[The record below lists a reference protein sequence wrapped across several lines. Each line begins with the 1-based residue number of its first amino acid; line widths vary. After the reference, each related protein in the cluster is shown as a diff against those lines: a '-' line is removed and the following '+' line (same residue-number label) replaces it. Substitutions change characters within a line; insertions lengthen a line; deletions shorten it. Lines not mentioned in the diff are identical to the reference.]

1 MPANLLPPMPNWP
14 SNVFTD
20 EPAHGV
26 FRRIAEANGQLS
38 ATTFAATMGLNG
50 RNIRPADFID
60 FCEQFPLRNIA
71 ALRNATAVVE
81 GSYAYLRGEHFAL
94 TRDIGFTKLRLC
106 PACVHSEAYHRNWFD
121 LAIVTRCPLHGIPL
135 VDGTELSKLAWWQPG
150 IDVVPTGE
158 RLSRQH
164 PLLASPEQTWDLYV
178 LGRIGVT
185 SPLSLPSHDTHP
197 LSQLAYIADVLG
209 LSAMR
214 GWSEVQDDRLPKYCP
229 KRGDALRKG
238 FMILQNGPDAVKAH
252 LRSVAHDGPYAR
264 LGQRTGITALF
275 GGLRATILRIPEFAL
290 SASLR
295 LWLDETAAELGV
307 VSRKGRPVGRHVSG
321 VAYTLNEVAKLLQVS
336 PPRARS
342 LVEKLG
348 ISQVPGKHE
357 RHWISPEG
365 LASLQ
370 LTLANLTSR
379 EEACAILRV
388 DSSKFDQLCSAADI
402 VPVIRYG
409 GAGRKWD
416 RFQTAEINALRKRL
430 RQCLSEHS
438 SMRRTAR
445 STLGKRHHRRLSRQ
459 A

>member
-14 SNVFTD
+14 SKVFTD
-20 EPAHGV
+20 EPAHAV

-81 GSYAYLRGEHFAL
+81 GSYAYLRGEQFAL

-121 LAIVTRCPLHGIPL
+121 LAIVTRCPLHGVTL

-150 IDVVPTGE
+150 IDVVPTGD

-185 SPLSLPSHDTHP
+185 SPLSAPSLDTHP
-197 LSQLAYIADVLG
+197 LSQLAYVADVLG

-214 GWSEVQDDRLPKYCP
+214 GWSEVQDDRLPKYCA
-229 KRGDALRKG
+229 KRGDALRNG
-238 FMILQNGPDAVKAH
+238 FMILRNGPDAVKAH
-252 LRSVAHDGPYAR
+252 LRSVAQDGPYVR

-275 GGLRATILRIPEFAL
+275 GGLRATILRIPEFSL

-295 LWLDETAAELGV
+295 LWLNETAAELGV
-307 VSRKGRPVGRHVSG
+307 LSRKGRPVGRHVSG
-321 VAYTLNEVAKLLQVS
+321 VAYTLNEVAEVLQVS
-336 PPRARS
+336 PPRARL

-348 ISQVPGKHE
+348 ISKVSGKHE

-365 LASLQ
+365 LESIQ
-370 LTLANLTSR
+370 LTLANLVSR
-379 EEACAILRV
+379 EEACAALHV
-388 DSSKFDQLCSAADI
+388 SSSEFDQLCSLTDVA
-402 VPVIRYG
+402 PVIRYG

-416 RFQTAEINALRKRL
+416 RFQTADINALRERL
-430 RQCLSEHS
+430 RPQLSGRS
-438 SMRRTAR
+438 SSRRDAR
-445 STLGKRHHRRLSRQ
+445 PTLGKRHLRRVGRKV
-459 A
+459 